1 MLILLSYIDNIS
13 LLWQVAVCY
22 SCSFLYSMNSKICIA
37 LQFLSHWYKKTD
49 RTWQMEQIFPSNSLP
64 QKIKKGRKKEWE
76 RERERER
83 ERTVGPT
90 LSKHLKCYIFKEKNK
105 NKAVPHLT
113 PTQKNNLSR
122 SNMNPYKNIQ
132 IFAIQTRSI
141 LLFIT
146 SLDNAHK
153 VQSQGISVKEN

>member
-1 MLILLSYIDNIS
+1 M
-13 LLWQVAVCY
+13 
-22 SCSFLYSMNSKICIA
+22 
-37 LQFLSHWYKKTD
+37 
-49 RTWQMEQIFPSNSLP
+49 R
-64 QKIKKGRKKEWE
+64 E

-90 LSKHLKCYIFKEKNK
+90 LSKHLECYIFKEKNK
-105 NKAVPHLT
+105 NKAVPHLI

-141 LLFIT
+141 LLLIT